1 MPDEAVIRQYLLGE
15 TSVEEAQALERAYFA
30 QEETLDEIGAVEA
43 ELLEDYLAGRLP
55 GSSRTRF
62 ETHYL
67 RTPEHR
73 RRLSMARAL
82 RAEARASHRTRKVLY
97 FFPLAAAAILVL
109 AVLAVVWGLR
119 LPGEPHLPQAS
130 VVALQVPL
138 VAVRGEGETPT
149 AHLGTGAGV
158 QALDLHLE
166 RGTAAPPYTLLL
178 RTVEGEEVWRGEAA
192 AEPIFRIPAAGLA
205 AGDYVAELTSAGG
218 TTAPQRYA
226 LRVLRP

>member
-1 MPDEAVIRQYLLGE
+1 MPDEAVIRRYLLGE
-15 TSVEEAQALERAYFA
+15 TSEEEGHALERGYFA
-30 QEETLDEIGAVEA
+30 QEERLDEVGAVEA
-43 ELLEDYLAGRLP
+43 DLLEDYLAGRLP
-55 GSSRTRF
+55 GPSRTRF

-73 RRLSMARAL
+73 RRLAMARAL
-82 RAEARASHRTRKVLY
+82 HAEARPAHRTRKVLY

-119 LPGEPHLPQAS
+119 LPGGPHPPQAG
-130 VVALQVPL
+130 VLALQVPL
-138 VAVRGEGETPT
+138 VAVRGEGEAPT

-158 QALDLHLE
+158 QALELRLE
-166 RGTAAPPYTLLL
+166 QGAATPPYALLL

-192 AEPIFRIPAAGLA
+192 AEPIFRIPAAGLP
-205 AGDYVAELTSAGG
+205 AGDYVAELTSVGRA
-218 TTAPQRYA
+218 TPPQRYS